1 MLYSERE
8 TEWGEVVN
16 LVTTWFVSSAED
28 MDSHSI
34 EEEEEDEQE
43 EEEKMEEDEKPPS
56 PLRSNLQVFALSK
69 A

>member
-1 MLYSERE
+1 
-8 TEWGEVVN
+8 
-16 LVTTWFVSSAED
+16 

-34 EEEEEDEQE
+34 EEEEEEEQE

-56 PLRSNLQVFALSK
+56 PLRSNLQVFTLSK